1 MAISFGGDPENY
13 MDPPQ
18 MSHSQAG
25 DGGAGGSFIANLL
38 ELVGLQRNVSR
49 GPKKGKTAK
58 KAEQTLNRVDPA
70 TKNAAKLDAQDWIDS
85 QGSALA
91 AQDLVNTKPLTPVLL
106 PPSKVRQGI

>member
-18 MSHSQAG
+18 MSHAQAG
-25 DGGAGGSFIANLL
+25 DSSGGSFIANLL

-58 KAEQTLNRVDPA
+58 KAEETLNRVDPA

-91 AQDLVNTKPLTPVLL
+91 AQDLINSKPLTPILL
-106 PPSKVRQGI
+106 PPSNVRQGI